1 MLQMSEERFSTFW
14 ESFSQV
20 MAFIFAIILIGA
32 PIYSL
37 VLGVLYNGAVLD
49 EDKEKAK
56 RYGKLF

>member
-1 MLQMSEERFSTFW
+1 
-14 ESFSQV
+14 

-49 EDKEKAK
+49 EDKEKEK